1 MYPGFLVQIEQSN
14 LENADKKN
22 RIFLGLL
29 TLLIKN
35 YILKAQKVNKSI
47 N

>member
-14 LENADKKN
+14 LENADKK

-29 TLLIKN
+29 TLSIKN
-35 YILKAQKVNKSI
+35 YMLKAQKVSKSI
-47 N
+47 S

>member
-14 LENADKKN
+14 LENADKK

-29 TLLIKN
+29 TLRIKN
-35 YILKAQKVNKSI
+35 YILKAQKVSKSI
-47 N
+47 S

>member
-14 LENADKKN
+14 LENADKK

-35 YILKAQKVNKSI
+35 YILKAQKVSKTIS
-47 N
+47 